1 MLRLKICV
9 LPFPQVDDGETEVG
23 SEVVDDEADGD
34 LAEEGLVQLLVH
46 DVDEE
51 GEQEEDA
58 RDQHSSW
65 VENVGDVLQDKNML
79 CICQLTFKHKLILLS
94 ILTNISKRMSFVP
107 VKCNFANS

>member
-1 MLRLKICV
+1 MKDVMSRLKICV
-9 LPFPQVDDGETEVG
+9 SPFPQVDDGETEVC

-51 GEQEEDA
+51 GEQEKDA

-65 VENVGDVLQDKNML
+65 VEDVGDVLQDKNML
-79 CICQLTFKHKLILLS
+79 CICQLTLQHKLIYRS
-94 ILTNISKRMSFVP
+94 ILTKISIRMSFVTE
-107 VKCNFANS
+107 

>member
-1 MLRLKICV
+1 MSRLKICAS
-9 LPFPQVDDGETEVG
+9 PFPQVDDGEAKVG
-23 SEVVDDEADGD
+23 GEVVDDEADGD

-65 VENVGDVLQDKNML
+65 VEDVGDVLQDKNML
-79 CICQLTFKHKLILLS
+79 RICQLTFQHKLILLS
-94 ILTNISKRMSFVP
+94 INDK
-107 VKCNFANS
+107 K

>member
-1 MLRLKICV
+1 MMSRLKICV
-9 LPFPQVDDGETEVG
+9 SPFPQVDDGEAEVC

-79 CICQLTFKHKLILLS
+79 CVCQLTFQHKLIFLS
-94 ILTNISKRMSFVP
+94 ISIKLSCSSKVQF
-107 VKCNFANS
+107 CQFII